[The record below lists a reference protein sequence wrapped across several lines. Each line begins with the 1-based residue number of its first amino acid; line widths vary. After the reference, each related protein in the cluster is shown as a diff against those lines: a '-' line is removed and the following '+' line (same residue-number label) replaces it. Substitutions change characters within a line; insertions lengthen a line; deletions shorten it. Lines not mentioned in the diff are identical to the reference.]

1 MYSSEKD
8 YIDGIEERTTSS
20 KYTKTVRKLALEFGE
35 YVGYDPRKMNIH
47 SYTRFLKEHSFVKY
61 SDAASACALIRG
73 LATVE
78 FDADWGALFK
88 KSCLDI
94 LDVVDLEEEAK
105 LYVSPKEWAAFEE
118 EMLELIEGGY
128 RNKSVVT
135 EVIVYIFYWNGITRK
150 DVDLKNI
157 RISGEDTVILDGKI
171 IKDKLLVTCLT
182 SENDLAIDNHGKTP
196 NRRYKSLLRGLSD
209 TTKKVLLTKLNAVY
223 ISGILASGT
232 IPTTTNY
239 ALIQYYIRIQ
249 EILLR

>member
-1 MYSSEKD
+1 MYSFEKD

-20 KYTKTVRKLALEFGE
+20 KYTKTVHKLALEFGE
-35 YVGYDPRKMNIH
+35 YIGYDPRKMNIH

-61 SDAASACALIRG
+61 SDAVSACALIRG

-78 FDADWGALFK
+78 FDADWGALYK

-135 EVIVYIFYWNGITRK
+135 ETILYIFYWNGIVRK
-150 DVDLKNI
+150 DINLDSIKT
-157 RISGEDTVILDGKI
+157 SGDDTVIHDGKI
-171 IKDKLLVTCLT
+171 IKDKLLFTCLT
-182 SENDLAIDNHGKTP
+182 SEDDLALDSHGKTP
-196 NRRYKSLLRGLSD
+196 TRRYKSLLRGLSD
-209 TTKKVLLTKLNAVY
+209 TTKKVLSTKLYTVY

-232 IPTTTNY
+232 IPTTMNY